1 MTQSESIRGYERFA
15 TPTILDRS
23 VGDVRFVT
31 TDSGQRVDFDTG
43 SRRDS
48 QDGKGRYDLLPPEAI
63 RRYAQLLERGAAKY
77 GDKNW
82 ELGQPFSRVVSSM
95 LRHAFQAAAGQN
107 DEDHLA
113 AVMFNA
119 AALIT
124 FQERIASGDLPV
136 ELNDL

>member
-1 MTQSESIRGYERFA
+1 MSDVPLRKIPDG
-15 TPTILDRS
+15 PMILPKS
-23 VGDVRFVT
+23 MGDVRFVT
-31 TDSGQRVDFDTG
+31 KGSGDKQQFATG
-43 SRRDS
+43 SQRDS
-48 QDGKGRYDLLPPEAI
+48 QAGKGRYDLLPPEAI
-63 RRYAQLLERGAAKY
+63 RRYAQLLARGAERY

-124 FQERIASGDLPV
+124 FQERIASGDLPA